1 MFANFL
7 IGLREGLEAA
17 LIVSILLAYIT
28 RLKRRDLSGAIWIG
42 VVLAITVATG
52 TGAILQLTSKALP
65 DQAET
70 IFTGIMSLLAVALVT
85 WMILWMAQRARFL
98 RSHLEGEVDRAVA
111 GGRFTLGVIAFVAV
125 IREGFETALFLWSGA
140 TSTGNGDVVA
150 PLLGALF
157 GLLVAAGIGV
167 ALFRGAIELDLGKLF
182 RWSGAA
188 LVVVAAGVFS
198 YGVGEFV
205 ELGVIPGEQS
215 IAFDFSRVLSP
226 DSVLAEVL
234 RGFFNFRPVTPW
246 PVLLAWVAYLV
257 PVMVIFARRSGLIA
271 SGRWSKS

>member
-17 LIVSILLAYIT
+17 LIVSILLAYVT
-28 RLKRRDLSGAIWIG
+28 RLGRRELINAIWIG
-42 VVLAITVATG
+42 VVLAVALATG
-52 TGAILQLTSKALP
+52 TGAVLQLTSNVLP
-65 DQAET
+65 ERAEV
-70 IFTGIMSLLAVALVT
+70 IFTGTMSLIAVALVT

-111 GGRFTLGVIAFVAV
+111 GGRFTLGIIAFVAV

-140 TSTGNGDVVA
+140 ASTGNGEVVA

-182 RWSGAA
+182 VGVAQHSSWSRPECSPTVSVN
-188 LVVVAAGVFS
+188 LWNSAG
-198 YGVGEFV
+198 
-205 ELGVIPGEQS
+205 
-215 IAFDFSRVLSP
+215 SRARGP
-226 DSVLAEVL
+226 L
-234 RGFFNFRPVTPW
+234 RST
-246 PVLLAWVAYLV
+246 
-257 PVMVIFARRSGLIA
+257 
-271 SGRWSKS
+271 